1 MGASLKGIQE
11 KCDILLRPGQTRK
24 VSSLT
29 AFSLKENISEV
40 SLKIYLFLFF
50 ITNFYWLIV
59 GLQGCVIL

>member
-29 AFSLKENISEV
+29 AFSLKENVSEV
-40 SLKIYLFLFF
+40 SLKIYLFLFLLLIF
-50 ITNFYWLIV
+50 I
-59 GLQGCVIL
+59 G

>member
-29 AFSLKENISEV
+29 ALSLKENVSEV
-40 SLKIYLFLFF
+40 NLKIYLF
-50 ITNFYWLIV
+50 FYY
-59 GLQGCVIL
+59 